1 MRHTLTNHQIPM
13 LKSVVRKQGPPNSV
27 TSIKTRATLVV
38 VIGTILGLG
47 LSLGGG
53 LMAERE
59 NLSPDELAADQAK
72 LLAEVM
78 ERVKRDYVEPI
89 DDAMLLE
96 SAIRGMVGDL
106 DPHSEFLDAN
116 EYQDIRASTSG
127 RYSGV
132 GLEVSS
138 ADGIVQV
145 IAPIDGTPAQKA
157 GVRSGDEIVEIDGV
171 VVESS
176 GLDDTI
182 GKLRGRAGTA
192 VEIRVRRE
200 NYDDP
205 LTFHLTRQK
214 IQVAS
219 VRHEILE
226 QSVAY
231 LRLSQF
237 NDTTADEVRRA
248 IDAMMQDAQE
258 QTGNMLT
265 GMVLDLRNNPGGIL
279 DSAVDISDLFLDE
292 GVIVSA
298 VGRTPESQFTRMAHD
313 GDILDGAA
321 IAVLVNRGSASAS
334 EIVAGALQDHERA
347 TIVGT
352 RTFGK
357 GLVQTV
363 MPLSKGRAIKLT
375 TSHYYTPSGDSINKT
390 GVQPDVLVEGSRDHP
405 NQSLT
410 SMLDREGDAQLI
422 EALAILRNR
431 PVLHSRAPN

>member
-1 MRHTLTNHQIPM
+1 VV
-13 LKSVVRKQGPPNSV
+13 KSIVHFKGPLISV
-27 TSIKTRATLVV
+27 TSLKTRAVLVLVV
-38 VIGTILGLG
+38 GTILGG
-47 LSLGGG
+47 GISIGGG
-53 LMAERE
+53 LLADRK
-59 NLSPDELAADQAK
+59 NLSGEELALDQAR

-78 ERVKRDYVEPI
+78 ERVKQDYVEPI
-89 DDAMLLE
+89 DDAELLE
-96 SAIRGMVGDL
+96 NAIRGMVADL
-106 DPHSEFLDAN
+106 DRHSAYLDAG

-132 GLEVSS
+132 GLEVSI
-138 ADGIVQV
+138 ADNAVTI

-157 GVRSGDEIVEIDGV
+157 GVEAGDEIIEVDGNPVSGKDLDETID
-171 VVESS
+171 
-176 GLDDTI
+176 
-182 GKLRGRAGTA
+182 KLRGRPGTP
-192 VEIRVRRE
+192 VTIRVRRE
-200 NYDDP
+200 HYDDP
-205 LTFHLTRQK
+205 LTFKLTRQK

-237 NDTTADEVRRA
+237 NDTTADEVRIA
-248 IDAMMQDAQE
+248 IDEMMDDAQD

-265 GMVLDLRNNPGGIL
+265 GMILDLRNNPGGIL

-298 VGRTPESQFTRMAHD
+298 AGRTPESRFVREARR

-334 EIVAGALQDHERA
+334 EIVAGALQDHHRA

-363 MPLSKGRAIKLT
+363 VPLSKGRAIKLT
-375 TSHYYTPSGDSINKT
+375 TSHYYTPSGDSINGI
-390 GVQPDVLVEGSRDHP
+390 GVQPDVLVEGSGQHP
-405 NQSLT
+405 NQSLN
-410 SMLDREGDAQLI
+410 SVLDREGDLQLL
-422 EALAILRNR
+422 EALEVLRNR
-431 PVLHSRAPN
+431 PVLHSRATD